1 MPGVLTIAKKEFVDH
16 VSDQTFLL
24 SFGVLM
30 LVMLLGTYANVQDVQ
45 GEAIRD
51 PSWGIKFGSE
61 FYWKDNYVGFV
72 NNIIQPF
79 SLLGTL
85 VAIVVSI
92 NSISKERTEGSLK
105 VLLSYPLSR
114 GKLILGKALGGA
126 IVLTIVALASLTI
139 SFSLTMFYLSIPP
152 TYEMLARIAAVVGL
166 GIILL
171 FFYLF
176 VGTILSILFRD
187 ANTIL
192 IGSILVISA
201 LRPELILMTLTSL
214 SNILP
219 YVGIQFDVPRYLH
232 YGLVTYF
239 YPSPEFTK
247 ISFFIPTES
256 YLSFSYSI
264 FKFQNTGTYPEPWAI
279 PVTFDWL
286 LPKYMDLVYPV
297 IVSAAAAFTLCY
309 LIFRRADV
317 G

>member
-1 MPGVLTIAKKEFVDH
+1 MPGVWTIAKKEFTDH
-16 VSDQTFLL
+16 VSDHTFLL
-24 SFGVLM
+24 CFGVLI
-30 LVMLLGTYANVQDVQ
+30 LVMLTGTYGNVLDIQ
-45 GEAIRD
+45 EAALRD
-51 PSWGIKFGSE
+51 PSWGEKFGSE
-61 FYWKDNYVGFV
+61 FYWKDNYIGFV

-126 IVLTIVALASLTI
+126 IVLAVVASASLTI
-139 SFSLTMFYLSIPP
+139 CFSLTMFYLSIPA
-152 TYEMLARIAAVVGL
+152 TYEMLARIVAVVGL
-166 GIILL
+166 GMVLL

-192 IGSILVISA
+192 IGSILVIST
-201 LRPELILMTLTSL
+201 LRPEIILMTLTSL

-219 YVGIQFDVPRYLH
+219 YAGIRFEVPRYLH
-232 YGLVTYF
+232 YGLATYF
-239 YPSPEFTK
+239 YPSPVFSG
-247 ISFFIPTES
+247 IAVFIPTES

-264 FKFQNTGTYPEPWAI
+264 FKFQNIGTYPEIWTI

-286 LPKYMDLVYPV
+286 LPKYLDLVYPV
-297 IVSAAAAFTLCY
+297 IISAAAAFILCY

-317 G
+317 S